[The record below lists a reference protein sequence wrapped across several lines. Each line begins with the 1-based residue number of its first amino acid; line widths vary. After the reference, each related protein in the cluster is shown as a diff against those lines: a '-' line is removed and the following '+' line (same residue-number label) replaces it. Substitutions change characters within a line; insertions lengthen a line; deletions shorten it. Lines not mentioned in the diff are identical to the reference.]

1 MNMQARFPSTPGHLL
16 LLALALTASGCT
28 SPTQPSSQRVVG
40 IIDNGG
46 TGIDPLVMPDT
57 VYVGAPFVATVTT
70 FGSACDTLDGT
81 DVQTTALVAGV
92 TPYDLLP
99 PAGTVCIAVLRASP
113 RPVQLTFATAGAAV
127 VRLHGRR
134 YGGRELTLT
143 RSAVVQPSL

>member
-1 MNMQARFPSTPGHLL
+1 MQARLPCTPGHLL
-16 LLALALTASGCT
+16 LLALAVTASGCT
-28 SPTQPSSQRVVG
+28 SPTRPSSRRVVG

-57 VYVGAPFVATVTT
+57 VYIGAPFVATVTT
-70 FGSACDTLDGT
+70 FGSACDTPDGM
-81 DVQTTALVAGV
+81 DVQTTALVADV

-99 PAGTVCIAVLRASP
+99 PTGTVCIAILRASP

-134 YGGRELTLT
+134 YSGGDLTLT
-143 RSAVVQPSL
+143 RSVVVQP